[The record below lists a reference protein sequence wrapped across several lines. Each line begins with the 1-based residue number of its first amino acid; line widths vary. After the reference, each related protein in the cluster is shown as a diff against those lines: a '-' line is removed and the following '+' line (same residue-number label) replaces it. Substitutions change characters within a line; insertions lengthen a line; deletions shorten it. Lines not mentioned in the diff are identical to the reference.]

1 MALSSTDKLNI
12 AKKLAEGKK
21 PHTIAKELG
30 LNRSSVEYAI
40 SHDKEL
46 IKISGEIRVQLG
58 DIKKR
63 EADEA
68 ITSLKEL
75 YEKRLDSLIST
86 WCELVALPKELI
98 DVTSTRDRV
107 GAANLILEMVDHL
120 ARYASEEEAD
130 ETAASIEIIVED
142 ASQDE

>member
-107 GAANLILEMVDHL
+107 GAAKLILEMVDHL

>member
-21 PHTIAKELG
+21 PYTIAKELG
-30 LNRSSVEYAI
+30 LSRSSVEYAV
-40 SHDKEL
+40 SHDKE
-46 IKISGEIRVQLG
+46 IKALADEIRTEIDEV
-58 DIKKR
+58 KKR
-63 EADEA
+63 EVDEA

-86 WCELVALPKELI
+86 WCELVSLPKELI

-107 GAANLILEMVDHL
+107 GAAKLILEMVDHL